1 MVTRTWTLL
10 LLTILTLAVV
20 PAVAAPPAFAPV
32 RSILSEQCVDCH
44 NATTTEGGFDL
55 ERFDSL
61 DSTLR
66 DRTAWK
72 RVFDVVEAGQMPL
85 RDSGYQLTAD
95 ERGALLNF
103 VAALQAQ
110 PDSVLQ
116 AVDPGKP
123 VLRRL
128 TRLEYSNT
136 VRDLFGLKYDVFM
149 FPERLPVAD
158 KQYLL
163 ESDDNGLGTALET
176 SMREYGQKY
185 DVLLP
190 QQGLPGDNRAEYGYA
205 NRGDALNFS
214 PLLLEKYLE
223 LAYAIAH
230 SERLAR
236 DSPVMAGLLG
246 RTWQP
251 PVPVTAQGTTNP
263 RETVPASPKYA
274 SNDNIAKHA
283 DGNDT
288 GKAAFVSELTE
299 AFEHGSG
306 GSFDV
311 PASQNNQTIA
321 GKGGLIRVT
330 VGGSMLTINPNIDLW
345 LAAFATA
352 QETSGDHLL
361 TNKVKGEKTF
371 ELTFKVEGGDDDAG
385 VEHLGVCVLARKNQ
399 RGPVTLTAI
408 LSDGHEVS
416 RQAEIDPDKGNVF
429 FSFVAPPDTVIRR
442 LRVDGS
448 HFSGDYVLL
457 DDIGFILRGVEG
469 QRELP
474 LVPEDQ
480 SERIASP
487 EPVPGSIDPSLPLSE
502 RLAQFLKLAY
512 RRDVS
517 EAEVAAI
524 VELIRHATEAGASE
538 PDAIRIAVQSV
549 LASPEFLFLSEPF
562 DPTAGS
568 VRPLGDFEL
577 ACRLSYF
584 LWSSMPDDEM
594 FRLASQRDLSKTETL
609 RQQVGRMLRDRRKS
623 RELSESFAVQWLKLD
638 QLYSA
643 KPDRTLFKD
652 FYAGP
657 QGKSTLHGPMLTEPL
672 LLFETVLVE
681 DRSVLDLCDADFTW
695 LNGQLADLYGL
706 QAQFQH
712 TQKAVGEQ
720 GTASKD
726 KTTSGNWY
734 RVSLPDR
741 TRGGVMTMAGPL
753 MLTSLPFR
761 TSPVK
766 RGAWLL
772 ETVFNRPPAEP
783 KVAFVLEESKP
794 EDGNNFTEQSVRQ
807 RFEKHRSDP
816 NCYSCHSRIDPPGF
830 SLESFDAIGKLRT
843 HDGTQPVDSSGVWN
857 DTPFSGPAE
866 FKSALRKREQEFVRG
881 FVEHLLS
888 YALGRPIEHFD
899 MPAVTKIVDDAA
911 TDDYRLSRIIEG
923 IALSYPFRQTRNPG
937 VR

>member
-1 MVTRTWTLL
+1 MRTLSL
-10 LLTILTLAVV
+10 YLATITLATV
-20 PAVAAPPAFAPV
+20 PVVAAPPAFAPV

-44 NATTTEGGFDL
+44 NATTTEGGFNL

-66 DRTAWK
+66 DRAAWK

-85 RDSGYQLTAD
+85 RDSGYHLTAND
-95 ERGALLNF
+95 RVALLSF

-110 PDSVLQ
+110 PDPVLQ
-116 AVDPGKP
+116 AADPGKP

-158 KQYLL
+158 KQYFL
-163 ESDDNGLGTALET
+163 ESRNTSLGDSLQT

-214 PLLLEKYLE
+214 PLLLEKYLQ
-223 LAYAIAH
+223 LAHAIAH
-230 SERLAR
+230 SERLER

-251 PVPVTAQGTTNP
+251 PVPVAAQGTTNP

-274 SNDNIAKHA
+274 SNDNIANHA
-283 DGNDT
+283 DGDDT
-288 GKAAFVSELTE
+288 GKAAFLSELSE

-306 GSFDV
+306 GTFDV

-330 VGGSMLTINPNIDLW
+330 VGGGTLTINPNIDLW

-371 ELTFKVEGGDDDAG
+371 ELTFKVEGGDEDSG
-385 VEHLGVCVLARKNQ
+385 VKHLGVCVLARKNQ
-399 RGPVTLTAI
+399 LGPVTLTAVF
-408 LSDGHEVS
+408 SDGKETA
-416 RQAEIDPDKGNVF
+416 RRAEIDADKGNVF
-429 FSFVAPPDTVIRR
+429 FSFVAPPGTVIRR

-474 LVPEDQ
+474 MVPEDQ
-480 SERIASP
+480 SKKIASP

-517 EAEVAAI
+517 EAEAAALVAL
-524 VELIRHATEAGASE
+524 VRHATESGATE
-538 PDAIRIAVQSV
+538 PDAIRLAVQSV

-568 VRPLGDFEL
+568 VRPLNDFEL

-584 LWSSMPDDEM
+584 LWSSMPDDKLL
-594 FRLASQRDLSKTETL
+594 RLASQRELSKTETL
-609 RQQVGRMLRDRRKS
+609 RREIGRMLRDRRKS

-695 LNGQLADLYGL
+695 LNSQLADLYGL
-706 QAQFQH
+706 QKQLRQ
-712 TQKAVGEQ
+712 TQEAVGEQ
-720 GTASKD
+720 AASTND
-726 KTTSGNWY
+726 KTTIRNWY

-794 EDGNNFTEQSVRQ
+794 EDGNNFAELSVRR

-830 SLESFDAIGKLRT
+830 SLETFDAIGKLRT
-843 HDGTQPVDSSGVWN
+843 HDGTQPVDASGVWN
-857 DTPFSGPAE
+857 DTPFSGPTE

-888 YALGRPIEHFD
+888 YALGRPVEHFD

-923 IALSYPFRQTRNPG
+923 IATSYPFRQTRNSG